1 MNSRRYAMASLSMVL
16 LAVTIVSVSALGQ
29 NAYAGAGMSLSA
41 DCSGS
46 TCDISGTTDRTN
58 EPVMLVLSN
67 SLGIHGVDQM
77 DSSGGIYSTTV
88 NVSNLDGTYTITV
101 NQGSSSKYKISVD
114 IDVSGGTS
122 DSSVSVSNVVG
133 VVEEQASVEETVIVT
148 PLGGLSLTAS
158 GVLGSTTIDVSGTTD
173 RSDEDVTIVVTA
185 SNGNKVHFAQESVS
199 DGSFS
204 TTWNVSASD
213 DGAYTITANQGSSSK
228 YNLSVSVDVSDGT
241 STSSASVSNQAAAAE
256 EEAGSVEAVEV
267 AAGGLTLTAGGVEGS
282 TTIDVSGTTD
292 RNGDIVLTV
301 TAPNGNIVS
310 IDQISP
316 SGGSFMTTIEVGG
329 QLWSQDGMYTVSAQQ
344 GDASNYKTSAQVE
357 IVDGV
362 VIPEFG
368 VIAAM
373 ILAVAIV
380 SIIVVT
386 AKTKLSI
393 VPRY

>member
-1 MNSRRYAMASLSMVL
+1 MNSRRYAMASLSIVL

-101 NQGSSSKYKISVD
+101 NQGSSSKYKLSVD

-122 DSSVSVSNVVG
+122 DSSASISNVVG
-133 VVEEQASVEETVIVT
+133 VIEEEAPVEETVIAT
-148 PLGGLSLTAS
+148 LAGGLSLTAS
-158 GVLGSTTIDVSGTTD
+158 
-173 RSDEDVTIVVTA
+173 
-185 SNGNKVHFAQESVS
+185 
-199 DGSFS
+199 
-204 TTWNVSASD
+204 
-213 DGAYTITANQGSSSK
+213 
-228 YNLSVSVDVSDGT
+228 
-241 STSSASVSNQAAAAE
+241 
-256 EEAGSVEAVEV
+256 
-267 AAGGLTLTAGGVEGS
+267 GVEGS

-292 RNGDIVLTV
+292 RNGDITLKVI
-301 TAPNGNIVS
+301 APNGNVVS
-310 IDQISP
+310 VSQLSP
-316 SGGSFMTTIEVGG
+316 SGGSFMTTVEVGG
-329 QLWSQDGMYTVSAQQ
+329 PLWSQDGMYTVSAHQ
-344 GDASNYKTSAQVE
+344 GASTLYQASAEVE
-357 IVDGV
+357 IVDGA

-368 VIAAM
+368 VIAVM

-386 AKTKLSI
+386 AKTRLSI

>member
-1 MNSRRYAMASLSMVL
+1 
-16 LAVTIVSVSALGQ
+16 
-29 NAYAGAGMSLSA
+29 MSLSA

-46 TCDISGTTDRTN
+46 TCDISGTTDRN
-58 EPVMLVLSN
+58 DL
-67 SLGIHGVDQM
+67 
-77 DSSGGIYSTTV
+77 
-88 NVSNLDGTYTITV
+88 
-101 NQGSSSKYKISVD
+101 
-114 IDVSGGTS
+114 
-122 DSSVSVSNVVG
+122 
-133 VVEEQASVEETVIVT
+133 
-148 PLGGLSLTAS
+148 
-158 GVLGSTTIDVSGTTD
+158 
-173 RSDEDVTIVVTA
+173 DVTIVLKS
-185 SNGNKVHFAQESVS
+185 SNGIHDVAQLSVS

-204 TTWNVSASD
+204 TTFNVSNLK
-213 DGAYTITANQGSSSK
+213 DGTYTIAANQGSSSK

-267 AAGGLTLTAGGVEGS
+267 AAGGLTLTASGVEGS

-292 RNGDIVLTV
+292 RSDDITIKVI
-301 TAPNGNIVS
+301 APNGNVVAA
-310 IDQISP
+310 DQISP
-316 SGGSFMTTIEVGG
+316 SGGSFMTTVETGG
-329 QLWSQDGMYTVSAQQ
+329 ALWSQDGMYTISAFQ
-344 GDASNYKTSAQVE
+344 GAASNYQTSAE
-357 IVDGV
+357 IEIIDGH

>member
-1 MNSRRYAMASLSMVL
+1 MNSRRYTMTSLSIVL
-16 LAVTIVSVSALGQ
+16 LAVTIMSVSALGQ
-29 NAYAGAGMSLSA
+29 NAYAGSGMSLSA

-46 TCDISGTTDRTN
+46 SCDISGTTDRN
-58 EPVMLVLSN
+58 
-67 SLGIHGVDQM
+67 DQ
-77 DSSGGIYSTTV
+77 
-88 NVSNLDGTYTITV
+88 
-101 NQGSSSKYKISVD
+101 
-114 IDVSGGTS
+114 
-122 DSSVSVSNVVG
+122 
-133 VVEEQASVEETVIVT
+133 
-148 PLGGLSLTAS
+148 
-158 GVLGSTTIDVSGTTD
+158 
-173 RSDEDVTIVVTA
+173 DVTMIVTA
-185 SNGNKVHFAQESVS
+185 SNGNKVQIGQLSVS
-199 DGSFS
+199 GGSFS
-204 TTWNVSASD
+204 TTWNVSGSG
-213 DGAYTITANQGSSSK
+213 DGTYTIAVNQGTSSK
-228 YNLSVSVDVSDGT
+228 YSLSVSVDVSGGSSD
-241 STSSASVSNQAAAAE
+241 SSASISNIVGVVEE
-256 EEAGSVEAVEV
+256 EEASVEETVIATP
-267 AAGGLTLTAGGVEGS
+267 AGGLTLTAGGVEGS